1 MRQALQ
7 HHLNALH
14 VLALLTRLGLSRSRA
29 LVLARWWESLAHRW
43 LYGV

>member
-1 MRQALQ
+1 MRQALR

-14 VLALLTRLGLSRSRA
+14 VMARLSRLGLSRPCA